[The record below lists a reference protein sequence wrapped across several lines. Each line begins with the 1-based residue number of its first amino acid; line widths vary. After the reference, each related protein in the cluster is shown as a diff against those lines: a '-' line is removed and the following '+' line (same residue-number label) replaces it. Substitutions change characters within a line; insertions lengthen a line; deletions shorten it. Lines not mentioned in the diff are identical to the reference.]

1 MNILKDLWYG
11 NLHPYLREN
20 PSTSRYKADEEALT
34 ECEKQLMDRLP
45 EAEKELLMDL
55 EKYQMH
61 ILNTCECDSFI
72 TGFRLGTKIMLEV
85 LGGEK
90 STGG

>member
-1 MNILKDLWYG
+1 MSILKDLWYG
-11 NLHPYLREN
+11 NLHPYLRES

-34 ECEKQLMDRLP
+34 ELMDRLP

-72 TGFRLGTKIMLEV
+72 IGFRLGAKIMLEV